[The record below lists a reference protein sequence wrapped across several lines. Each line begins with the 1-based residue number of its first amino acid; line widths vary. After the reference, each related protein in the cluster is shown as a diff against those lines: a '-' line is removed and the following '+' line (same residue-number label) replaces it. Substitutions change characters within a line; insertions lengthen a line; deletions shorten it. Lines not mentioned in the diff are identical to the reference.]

1 MHGRNAM
8 PQDHDDCK
16 SDIEFIENKIW
27 MAVVV
32 DMDDHPVVGLH
43 ARMPKA
49 ADPTQPHCN
58 YFSLWF
64 WLMKQAH
71 HKPVTRIIANRTVR
85 IDRGQLACSQ
95 AFLAVKANWS
105 RKAVRHFLDKLEK
118 FGMIK
123 VTLSEPVPT
132 AARLRPDQGQGMS
145 IITICNYGKY
155 QKMGTPRGQRG
166 AKQGPGRGQA
176 GARITTEDRDTK
188 DRDTLHQSVFK
199 VDIQKDRSDAHVR
212 EDEEGKSVIALDR
225 FRLVLSP
232 RAREIIE
239 TMRSK
244 SEIVQSPDEY
254 LMRARAEAAK
264 GKVIRNANL
273 YCVVSAGRD
282 LGLTKQIATAL
293 WNGDAQVEAALA
305 STAPKSATPVNL
317 EVVKRM
323 SAPSSARSNLGKT
336 SLLKR

>member
-118 FGMIK
+118 FGMVVHIH
-123 VTLSEPVPT
+123 
-132 AARLRPDQGQGMS
+132 D
-145 IITICNYGKY
+145 
-155 QKMGTPRGQRG
+155 
-166 AKQGPGRGQA
+166 
-176 GARITTEDRDTK
+176 DR
-188 DRDTLHQSVFK
+188 H
-199 VDIQKDRSDAHVR
+199 
-212 EDEEGKSVIALDR
+212 
-225 FRLVLSP
+225 P
-232 RAREIIE
+232 
-239 TMRSK
+239 
-244 SEIVQSPDEY
+244 Y
-254 LMRARAEAAK
+254 L
-264 GKVIRNANL
+264 IL
-273 YCVVSAGRD
+273 YKFNV
-282 LGLTKQIATAL
+282 
-293 WNGDAQVEAALA
+293 
-305 STAPKSATPVNL
+305 
-317 EVVKRM
+317 
-323 SAPSSARSNLGKT
+323 
-336 SLLKR
+336 